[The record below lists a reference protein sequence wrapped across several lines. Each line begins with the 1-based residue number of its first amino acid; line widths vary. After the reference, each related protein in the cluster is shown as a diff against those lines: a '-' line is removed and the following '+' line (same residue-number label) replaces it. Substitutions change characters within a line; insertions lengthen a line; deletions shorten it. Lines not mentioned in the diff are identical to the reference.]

1 MKNNKKLM
9 LLAGVLALGVLA
21 GCSSAS
27 AASATSSMAGSVA
40 AASKAVSTTAD
51 SELRTLPGKEGVV
64 MPIDQGGLEEMKT
77 DSYKFAAKITSVDGK
92 KRQLTMNVYSYD
104 AYLAEDIDGLKV
116 GSVLSTH
123 LDGTVEAQDLT
134 VESIERNEENGTV
147 TINGGIEQG
156 GLELV
161 LSRDVYR
168 TNTFDDYPVYY
179 SMGELILPMA
189 DDVTIEDS
197 SASVDVEPVET
208 EGANAVASAISD
220 DPDNWT
226 PYNTTIF
233 TNNGSVSNIVRIW
246 VP

>member
-1 MKNNKKLM
+1 MKNDKKLM
-9 LLAGVLALGVLA
+9 LLAGVLALGILA

-27 AASATSSMAGSVA
+27 AASATSETAGSMA

-77 DSYKFAAKITSVDGK
+77 GSYKFAASITNVDAK
-92 KRQLTMNVYSYD
+92 KRQLTMTVYSYD
-104 AYLAEDIDGLKV
+104 AYLAKDIDALQVDG
-116 GSVLSTH
+116 VLNTH

-168 TNTFDDYPVYY
+168 TDTFDDYPVYY
-179 SMGELILPMA
+179 SMGELILPLA
-189 DDVTIEDS
+189 EDVTLSDS
-197 SASVDVEPVET
+197 SSSVDADPVES
-208 EGANAVASAISD
+208 EGAVDVAKAITED
-220 DPDNWT
+220 KDNWT

-233 TNNGSVSNIVRIW
+233 TQEGSVSNIMRIW

>member
-1 MKNNKKLM
+1 MQFCQRRQCDQQHGWFRGSCKQ
-9 LLAGVLALGVLA
+9 
-21 GCSSAS
+21 GCQHD
-27 AASATSSMAGSVA
+27 G
-40 AASKAVSTTAD
+40 
-51 SELRTLPGKEGVV
+51 RTLPGKEGVV